1 MFYGGS
7 LVESWVKVD
16 GMTNFA
22 VDLPNDKAEIYVG
35 CRHSNFLF
43 KASEETLAELVTKGT
58 EALDKL
64 RERNVDD

>member
-43 KASEETLAELVTKGT
+43 KASEEALAELVTQGT
-58 EALDKL
+58 EALEKL
-64 RERNVDD
+64 RAGQADE